1 VNVRNVIEMTTYR
14 EVILHLIEVNQGLK
28 LTDLTLKVMSETN
41 PQNFKGDIYHLELT
55 KLILEREIVEISYI
69 LKKDFKLIRMYFP
82 KGTRFVVPSEA
93 HVDGSIIDN

>member
-1 VNVRNVIEMTTYR
+1 LDKQTSEIKYR

-28 LTDLTLKVMSETN
+28 LTDLTLKVMGEAN
-41 PQNFKGDIYHLELT
+41 PQNFRDDIFHFELT
-55 KLILEREIVEISYI
+55 RLILEKEVVEISYI
-69 LKKDFKLIRMYFP
+69 LKKDFKLIRIYFP